1 MKIIKELKTFLK
13 TAKNP
18 LIVLLGP
25 TASGKTDLSLRL
37 AKEFDCEIIS
47 TDSRQIY
54 KGLEIGSDIL
64 PENKRKKIPHHLL
77 QITTPDKPLTL
88 AEYTEIALGKIKGI
102 HESKKIPMLV
112 GGTGLYISAIIE
124 GYKVPKVPP
133 NMALREKLH
142 QQAAEKGNEYVH
154 KQLAKLDPKSAKKIH
169 PNNLR
174 YVIRAIEIIKATKK
188 KKSSLKK
195 EPKYDIFMLGIDRPR
210 AELYKRI
217 EKRVDK
223 QLKNGLLQEVKALLK
238 KKYDLSLPAMSS
250 LGVKELIPHVIDKAP
265 LDDCVEILKRNT
277 RRYAKRQMTWF
288 RKYIN
293 VNWLNAEDLDQ
304 WLKKASKA

>member
-1 MKIIKELKTFLK
+1 M
-13 TAKNP
+13 
-18 LIVLLGP
+18 IVLLGP
-25 TASGKTDLSLRL
+25 TASGKTDLSLKL

-64 PENKRKKIPHHLL
+64 PENKRKKISHHLL

-88 AEYTEIALGKIKGI
+88 AEYTEVALEKIRDI
-102 HESKKIPMLV
+102 HERKKVPMLV

-142 QQAAEKGNEYVH
+142 KQAAEKGNEYIH
-154 KQLAKLDPKSAKKIH
+154 KQLAKLDPKAAKKIH

-188 KKSSLKK
+188 KKSPLKK
-195 EPKYDIFMLGIDRPR
+195 EPKYKIFMLGIDRPR
-210 AELYKRI
+210 TELYKRI

-223 QLKNGLLQEVKALLK
+223 QLKNGLLKEVKALLK
-238 KKYDLSLPAMSS
+238 KKYPLTLPAMSS
-250 LGVKELIPHVIDKAP
+250 LGVKELIPHILDKEP
-265 LDDCVEILKRNT
+265 LDKCVEILKRNT

-293 VNWLNAEDLDQ
+293 INWLHAKDIDQ